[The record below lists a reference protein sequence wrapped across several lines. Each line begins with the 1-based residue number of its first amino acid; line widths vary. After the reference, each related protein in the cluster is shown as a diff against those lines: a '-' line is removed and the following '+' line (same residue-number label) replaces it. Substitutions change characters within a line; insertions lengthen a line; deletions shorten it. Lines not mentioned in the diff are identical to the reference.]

1 MSIVE
6 SNVGKI
12 RNTIAQ
18 SALRC
23 GRDPARVKLMAVTKT
38 VDDESIMEAIEA
50 GVDLIGENYVQ
61 EAQRKIEKMGKKGLE
76 WHMIGSLQSNKAK
89 HAVRLF
95 DMIHSVSSMN
105 VAAEL
110 DRRAGLINRVTKILV
125 EVNLAG
131 ESSKSGLA
139 ADEVIAFL
147 RSICSLPRISVRGLM
162 TMPPWT
168 EEPENSRPYFRRLRE
183 ISDRI
188 RAEAITG
195 IYMEELSMGDEPG
208 FHRGH
213 RGRRNDRPN
222 RHGDLR
228 KKAKPGLKIRNGARD
243 CSEDNKGFA
252 FQPAPPALM
261 RCRSARY
268 CVSANPAC
276 PSRLSPACF

>member
-195 IYMEELSMGDEPG
+195 IYMEELSMGMSQDFTVAIEEG
-208 FHRGH
+208 ATIVRIGTAIFGK
-213 RGRRNDRPN
+213 RPSQ
-222 RHGDLR
+222 G
-228 KKAKPGLKIRNGARD
+228 
-243 CSEDNKGFA
+243 
-252 FQPAPPALM
+252 
-261 RCRSARY
+261 
-268 CVSANPAC
+268 
-276 PSRLSPACF
+276 